1 MLKTPQ
7 ADPALIADILDLSRQ
22 DRIAP
27 LSSWFTKRLKTGIL
41 AGDYVPTHKIALLA
55 HSIIARLTDYR
66 IESGAGTVVLGMSG
80 GVDSAVVAALFKR
93 AGYRVI
99 GVTMPIHQNP
109 DETDRGVGACL
120 ALGLEHLHADLSNMY
135 DAVWGGTDQIVR
147 SSTLGAPI
155 VNGTLA
161 TNIRR
166 GNIRARTR
174 MIFLYNLAHE
184 VGGFVASTDNLSE
197 LVAGFWTL
205 HGDVG
210 DVAPIQSLLKS
221 WEVPAMARYLGV
233 PEETWRATPTD
244 GLGISNGDEAQLG
257 CSYLEWDLMT
267 LALRDAISAAD
278 FGVHYPDDIR
288 REIVHR
294 LGIRRALDEA
304 WEPIDSTVVK
314 KGAVQGADFPGVA
327 QAYRV
332 YEAVTRRIGGS
343 WHKRKNP
350 LNFEHPLGERL
361 TMIEKIDRTLFLPA
375 SAQ

>member
-1 MLKTPQ
+1 MLKTAQ

-22 DRIAP
+22 DRITP
-27 LSSWFTKRLKTGIL
+27 LTSWFTTRLKIGIL
-41 AGDYVPTHKIALLA
+41 AGDYLPVHKIALIGEA
-55 HSIIARLTDYR
+55 IVARLTDYR
-66 IESGAGTVVLGMSG
+66 IQAEVSTVVLGMSG

-93 AGYRVI
+93 AGYRVV

-109 DETDRGVGACL
+109 DETARGVAACL
-120 ALGLEHLHADLSNMY
+120 ALGLEYLHADLTQAY
-135 DAVWGGTDQIVR
+135 DGKIALYPAIIAAGSVARTGPQTEIAG
-147 SSTLGAPI
+147 
-155 VNGTLA
+155 
-161 TNIRR
+161 NIRK
-166 GNIRARTR
+166 GNLRARTR
-174 MIFLYNLAHE
+174 MEFLYHLAHE

-221 WEVPAMARYLGV
+221 WEVPALARYLGV

-267 LALRDAISAAD
+267 LALRDAISADD
-278 FGVHYPDDIR
+278 FGVHFPDDIR

-294 LGIRRALDEA
+294 LGIHGALDEA
-304 WEPIDSTVVK
+304 WDPN
-314 KGAVQGADFPGVA
+314 
-327 QAYRV
+327 YRV

-350 LNFEHPLGERL
+350 LNFEHPMDERL
-361 TMIEKIDRTLFLPA
+361 TMIEKIDQTLFLPA
-375 SAQ
+375 AARSAKS